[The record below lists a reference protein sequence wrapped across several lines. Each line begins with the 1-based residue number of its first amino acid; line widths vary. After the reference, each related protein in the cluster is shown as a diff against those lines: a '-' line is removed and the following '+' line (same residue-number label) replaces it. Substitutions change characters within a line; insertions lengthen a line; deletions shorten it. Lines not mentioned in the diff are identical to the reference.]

1 MEYQVTNVTIV
12 NGRPMGYC
20 TAEEF
25 AKVCNVSKNTIRVWI
40 KRGKLKWVLKIGNDW
55 WIDSANQK
63 PEDGRKIRPKKGV

>member
-12 NGRPMGYC
+12 NRRPMGYC

-25 AKVCNVSKNTIRVWI
+25 ANKCGVSKNTIRVWI

-55 WIDSANQK
+55 WIDSANLK
-63 PEDGRKIRPKKGV
+63 PERKPRTKKGV

>member
-1 MEYQVTNVTIV
+1 MEHQVTNVTIV

-25 AKVCNVSKNTIRVWI
+25 ANICGVSKNTIRVWI

-55 WIDSANQK
+55 WIDVGNQK
-63 PEDGRKIRPKKGV
+63 PERKQRTKKGV